1 MNLQVPILFAA
12 FAFAALKAGAP
23 VQNEKAAIDIA
34 RPALIAKFGKGYVAK
49 FEPYRAVDKGNVWIV
64 FGPLPS
70 KHTRGGTPEA
80 RISYSDGKVLQVSHG
95 R

>member
-1 MNLQVPILFAA
+1 MNLQMPILVMPWA
-12 FAFAALKAGAP
+12 FATLLAGAP
-23 VQNEKAAIDIA
+23 VQTEKTAVDLA

-64 FGPLPS
+64 FGTLPN
-70 KHTRGGTPEA
+70 KQTRGGTPEA
-80 RISYSDGKVLQVSHG
+80 RISYADGKVLQVSHG

>member
-1 MNLQVPILFAA
+1 MPILVAA
-12 FAFAALKAGAP
+12 FVCAALNAGTP
-23 VQNEKAAIDIA
+23 VQNERTAIDIA

-64 FGPLPS
+64 FGTLPS
-70 KHTRGGTPEA
+70 RHTRGGTPEA
-80 RISYSDGKVLQVSHG
+80 RISYSDGKILQVSHG